1 MAITKCEFIKLLLKK
16 TIVEHKEKIHKHQV
30 LIYPHSYKWCYSFW
44 ENGSKNGR
52 KETIEV
58 DISY

>member
-30 LIYPHSYKWCYSFW
+30 LIYPHSYK
-44 ENGSKNGR
+44 
-52 KETIEV
+52 
-58 DISY
+58 